1 MTIELNKELKICIE
15 SLAEEKKTTSQ
26 ELILELLVLA
36 FKVVDG
42 NLWKEL
48 NLKIMNIY
56 TTRKRTL

>member
-1 MTIELNKELKICIE
+1 MTIELNRELKICIE

-42 NLWKEL
+42 NVWKES
-48 NLKIMNIY
+48 NLKIIKDI
-56 TTRKRTL
+56 TEVIRWK